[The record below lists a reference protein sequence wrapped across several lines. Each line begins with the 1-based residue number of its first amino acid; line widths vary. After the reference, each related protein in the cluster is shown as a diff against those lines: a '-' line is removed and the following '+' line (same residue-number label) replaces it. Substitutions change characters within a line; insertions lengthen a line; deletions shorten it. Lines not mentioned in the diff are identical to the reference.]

1 MTERELLA
9 RIHELSE
16 QALFERTSRAAARE
30 ALRVLSEINKLTA
43 PYT

>member
-1 MTERELLA
+1 MNERELLK

-16 QALFERTSRAAARE
+16 EALFERSSRAAARE

-43 PYT
+43 PFT